1 MPDALVT
8 RELLVRCRRGDRLAL
23 EELVHLTHRRAFALA
38 YRLVGDRYEAED
50 VVQEAYLRMFRGLPG
65 FREEE
70 ARFETWMHR
79 IVVNTAVSGLRKR
92 GRFGDLMKD
101 ELPDVPV
108 LDRAEQRTVERDALE
123 RGLAALP
130 AGQRTALVLK
140 DIYGL
145 SCREIGHELGIEEGA
160 VKVRLHRARKGLR
173 ELLSEEG
180 FDREA

>member
-1 MPDALVT
+1 M
-8 RELLVRCRRGDRLAL
+8 R
-23 EELVHLTHRRAFALA
+23 
-38 YRLVGDRYEAED
+38 
-50 VVQEAYLRMFRGLPG
+50 
-65 FREEE
+65 
-70 ARFETWMHR
+70 
-79 IVVNTAVSGLRKR
+79 
-92 GRFGDLMKD
+92 D

-108 LDRAEQRTVERDALE
+108 PDRAEQRTVERDALE

-145 SCREIGHELGIEEGA
+145 SCREIGQELGIEEGA

-173 ELLSEEG
+173 ERLSEEG